1 MAEHDSGKSGK
12 VKPMVLLWAL
22 GVPIPIILLLLLF
35 KGC

>member
-1 MAEHDSGKSGK
+1 MAEHDSGK

-35 KGC
+35 RGC